1 MSTVVSNRD
10 DVQLTRLRLHLVAV
24 REFWPYVVATKEAL
38 LNDDISYVAQLWSEI
53 PKDRHAHLWSVSTR
67 DGGIWTTKERAMIK
81 QAQMMISEDI

>member
-1 MSTVVSNRD
+1 MDITGFIKEES
-10 DVQLTRLRLHLVAV
+10 QATRLRLHLVAV

-81 QAQMMISEDI
+81 QAQMMISEDT

>member
-24 REFWPYVVATKEAL
+24 REFWPFVVATKDAL
-38 LNDDISYVAQLWSEI
+38 AQKDVHYIAQLWSEI

-67 DGGIWTTKERAMIK
+67 DGGIWEPWERAMIK
-81 QAQMMISEDI
+81 TAQMMISEDI